1 MSNPVELHNVVKTY
15 DLGENVRVEALRG
28 VSLTIKKSEFVSVM
42 GPSGCGKTTLLNM
55 IGGLDNPTSGRVI
68 IDGIDVTNMG
78 EGELAKLRREKIGF
92 VFQFFNL
99 VPLLTALENVELP
112 MIFTGKLSETEIE
125 SRAAELLQLVGL
137 GQRMHHRPPQM
148 SGGEQQ
154 RVAIA
159 RALANEPSIILADEP
174 TGNIDR
180 ETGWKIIRL
189 MKGLNETLE
198 QTFIIV
204 THDPSIAQTSEKTFY
219 MVDGWVNPG
228 PPKQITAPHPNTL
241 TEERRQLL
249 LAELRWL
256 RTSLTRLEERKEAL
270 DRETYD
276 QFKVRYTEQLER
288 LKRIV
293 QEVNRGRN

>member
-28 VSLTIKKSEFVSVM
+28 VSLTIKRGEFVSVM

-55 IGGLDNPTSGRVI
+55 IGGLDNPTDGRVI
-68 IDGIDVTNMG
+68 IDGVDVTSMG

-112 MIFTGKLSETEIE
+112 MIFTGKLSEAEIE
-125 SRAAELLQLVGL
+125 GRAAELLQLVGL
-137 GQRMHHRPPQM
+137 GQRMHHRPTQM

-189 MKGLNETLE
+189 MKGLNETME

-204 THDPSIAQTSEKTFY
+204 THDPSIAQTSEKIFY
-219 MVDGWVNPG
+219 MVDGQINPR
-228 PPKQITAPHPNTL
+228 PPKQITAPHPNNL
-241 TEERRQLL
+241 TKERRQLL

-256 RTSLTRLEERKEAL
+256 RTSLTSLEEKKGEM
-270 DRETYD
+270 DREVYD

-293 QEVNRGRN
+293 QEVNKGGD

>member
-1 MSNPVELHNVVKTY
+1 MSNSIELHNVFKIY
-15 DLGENVRVEALRG
+15 DLGENVRVKALRG
-28 VSLTIKKSEFVSVM
+28 VSLTVKRGEFVSVM

-55 IGGLDNPTSGRVI
+55 IGGLDNPTDGRVI

-112 MIFTGKLSETEIE
+112 MIFTGKLSEAEIE
-125 SRAAELLQLVGL
+125 RRAAELLQLVGL
-137 GQRMHHRPPQM
+137 GERMHHRPPQM

-219 MVDGWVNPG
+219 MVDGQINPRSL
-228 PPKQITAPHPNTL
+228 KQIMAPHPDTL

-256 RTSLTRLEERKEAL
+256 RTSLTSLEERKGEM
-270 DRETYD
+270 DPDIYD

-293 QEVNRGRN
+293 QDINRGRN

>member
-1 MSNPVELHNVVKTY
+1 MSNPVELQNIIKTY
-15 DLGENVRVEALRG
+15 DLGENVKVEALRG
-28 VSLTIKKSEFVSVM
+28 VSLTIKRGEFVSVM

-55 IGGLDNPTSGRVI
+55 IGGLDNPTDGRVI

-78 EGELAKLRREKIGF
+78 EGALAKIRREKIGF
-92 VFQFFNL
+92 IFQFFNL

-112 MIFTGKLSETEIE
+112 MIFTGKLSETEIKR
-125 SRAAELLQLVGL
+125 RATELLQLVGL
-137 GQRMHHRPPQM
+137 RRRMHHHPPQM

-198 QTFIIV
+198 QIFIIV
-204 THDPSIAQTSEKTFY
+204 THDPSIAQTSEKIFY
-219 MVDGWVNPG
+219 MVDGQINPR
-228 PPKQITAPHPNTL
+228 PPKQIVEPHPNTL

-256 RTSLTRLEERKEAL
+256 KTSLTSLEERKDEL
-270 DRETYD
+270 DREIYN
-276 QFKVRYTEQLER
+276 QFKVRYTEQLDR

-293 QEVNRGRN
+293 QKINRGRN